1 MCWKSALSHGTVGAI
16 EIQALQLFTPSI
28 FVSLSP
34 SRGRKNLHLA
44 FTSLISSS
52 LFISG
57 LWNFPLLSCELS
69 SKFEKMLISSFLS
82 LSYCQKCKC
91 PCRFILF
98 NSYNSQEKQLC
109 LPLYQVQ
116 PLEFHTFFSC
126 IKHIKHFPILLFSL
140 PGTLF
145 TRN

>member
-16 EIQALQLFTPSI
+16 KIQALQLFTPSI
-28 FVSLSP
+28 FISFSP
-34 SRGRKNLHLA
+34 SRGRQKLHLT
-44 FTSLISSS
+44 FTFLISSS

-57 LWNFPLLSCELS
+57 LWDFPLLSCELS

-98 NSYNSQEKQLC
+98 NSYNSQEKQVC
-109 LPLYQVQ
+109 LPLYQVATSRVPYISQ
-116 PLEFHTFFSC
+116 LHQA
-126 IKHIKHFPILLFSL
+126 H
-140 PGTLF
+140 
-145 TRN
+145 